1 MDVTNDFQSS
11 GINQGPGFGGFGI
24 GYDFRKGDKKAL
36 RSIEKEIFRSRGD
49 VKDQLIGQFREVSKE
64 FRDVD
69 EKLCNIE
76 RECQKDGYENR
87 LALAEAKANL
97 IKEVLKNKYDLE
109 KEIVLS
115 RFESHKQVDAL
126 SKEVRDGFSDLKVD
140 SVKDKLEAAINELN
154 ALRGQCN
161 TSTLLSAIQGH
172 WHGKC

>member
-11 GINQGPGFGGFGI
+11 GINQGPGFGGFGL
-24 GYDFRKGDKKAL
+24 DLRKRGSKKAL
-36 RSIEKEIFRSRGD
+36 RSIEKEVFRSRAD
-49 VKDQLIGQFREVSKE
+49 IKDQLIGQFREVSQE
-64 FRDVD
+64 FREVD
-69 EKLCNIE
+69 GKLCKIAKE
-76 RECQKDGYENR
+76 GIKEGYENR

-109 KEIVLS
+109 KEIVIS
-115 RFESHKQVDAL
+115 RFEAHKQVDAL
-126 SKEVRDGFSDLKVD
+126 SKQVSDGFSDLKVD
-140 SVKDKLEAAINELN
+140 GVKDKLEAAINELN